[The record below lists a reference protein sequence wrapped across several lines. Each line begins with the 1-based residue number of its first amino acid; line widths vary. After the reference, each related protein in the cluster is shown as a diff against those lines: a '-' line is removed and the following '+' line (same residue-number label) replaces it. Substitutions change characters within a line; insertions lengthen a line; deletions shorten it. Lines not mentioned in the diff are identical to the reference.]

1 MNPYL
6 AIAAY
11 IAVGYTVGYLLL
23 AHFAERTQAD
33 GQYDP
38 DDIIFFAIAGIGWPV
53 AVFLFT
59 IWWTFTRFTNLID
72 TFRGR
77 R

>member
-11 IAVGYTVGYLLL
+11 VAVGYTVGYLIL
-23 AHFAERTQAD
+23 AHVAERTQHT
-33 GQYDP
+33 GQYES
-38 DDIIFFAIAGIGWPV
+38 DDIAFGAFTGILWPITVVIAV
-53 AVFLFT
+53 
-59 IWWTFTRFTNLID
+59 IWWTFTWFTDLLD